1 MHMTHSCA
9 LTMLEQ
15 ALSMHLCFL
24 VPGPPNLTLSLQ
36 LRHWPQ
42 SSLRHPGQAPHPC
55 ARRLRDAPAF
65 SRVSPP
71 LSARTAAPPAAPAVA
86 MSIICTRFIS
96 ISAMLKKRPPCGRTQ
111 AVTLMTCT
119 SPSLLLGL
127 HVIRVHYSACYPRS
141 PTFCARRRQ
150 TFKCLPPTNN
160 DLVL

>member
-96 ISAMLKKRPPCGRTQ
+96 ISAMLKKRPPCGRAQ

-127 HVIRVHYSACYPRS
+127 HGYYTGALFCMLAPGLPRS
-141 PTFCARRRQ
+141 VRVGE
-150 TFKCLPPTNN
+150 CLPPTNN